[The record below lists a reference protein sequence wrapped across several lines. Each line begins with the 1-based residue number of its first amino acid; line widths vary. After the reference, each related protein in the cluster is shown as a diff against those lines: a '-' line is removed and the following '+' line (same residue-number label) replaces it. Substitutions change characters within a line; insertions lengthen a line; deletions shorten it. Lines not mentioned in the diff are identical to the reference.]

1 LELTF
6 KLNTRGIIRRISTDD
21 KESYAL
27 LYKKYSL
34 KVYNSV
40 CRIINNYAEAE
51 DIVQDAFCVAFEKQE
66 FLRDQENF
74 EGWVKRIALNK
85 AISYLRKNKM
95 VFVEESQL
103 DVVSEEI
110 YDKEEEIL
118 LESKVDDIKA
128 AIQKL
133 PDGYRTIIVLHLFEN
148 ISQEKI
154 AVILNIS
161 HSTVRSQYHRAK
173 KKVLSILK
181 ETSNYGK

>member
-1 LELTF
+1 MELTF
-6 KLNTRGIIRRISTDD
+6 KLNKQGIIRRISTDD
-21 KESYAL
+21 RESYGL
-27 LYKKYSL
+27 LYKKFSL

-51 DIVQDAFCVAFEKQE
+51 DIVQEAFCVAFEKQE
-66 FLRDQENF
+66 LLRDQENF

-103 DVVSEEI
+103 DVVSDEI

-133 PDGYRTIIVLHLFEN
+133 PDGYRTIIVLHLFED

-181 ETSNYGK
+181 EKPNYGK

>member
-1 LELTF
+1 MELTF

-21 KESYAL
+21 QESYAL

-34 KVYNSV
+34 NVYNSV
-40 CRIINNYAEAE
+40 CRIMNNYAEAE

-66 FLRDQENF
+66 FLRDQEKF

-95 VFVEESQL
+95 VFVEESKL
-103 DVVSEEI
+103 DVASDDI

-118 LESKVDDIKA
+118 IESKVDDIKA

-133 PDGYRTIIVLHLFEN
+133 PDGYRTIIVLHLFED